1 MSIVKTADLVP
12 GMVTEEPVKTR
23 SGQLI
28 VNGGIALDRR
38 LIERLDFYSIKEIK
52 IKDAE
57 LDQKQIE
64 EEKAAA
70 LLAEETARRI
80 AEEAARREAENLHAA
95 HMAAINAFAR
105 EAEEKKKEEVS
116 SGEEKPAESF
126 EDFFRKS
133 STATYT
139 QKVVMSDK
147 FKAFQI
153 SYSINTS
160 KLKEAFD
167 NYQSTHTLA
176 PKELMTEMLEI
187 LNEQKFNTI
196 ELFDMLHNIKT
207 IEDSIYAHCL
217 NVAYI
222 ARVIGKWMK
231 LDHDLVDDLTIAGL
245 FHDIGKTL
253 IPKDILDK
261 PGKLTPQEY
270 EIVKMHSKMGYDLLI
285 SSGLNARILN
295 AILNHHERC
304 DGSGYPN
311 GIDSSRIDDFTM
323 IIAVADVYDAMTS
336 ARSYRHSLCPFK
348 VIANF
353 EDEGLQKYRP
363 SVILTFLSKIAN
375 SYQNNRVRLSDNS
388 IGNIVLLNDKHLS
401 RPIIQLNDG
410 SFIDL
415 TTRSDLSI
423 EAIL

>member
-1 MSIVKTADLVP
+1 MSIVNIKDLVP
-12 GMVTEEPVKTR
+12 GMITEEPVKTR

-28 VNGGIALDRR
+28 VNEGVTLDRR

-52 IKDAE
+52 VKASE

-70 LLAEETARRI
+70 LLAEETARRL
-80 AEEAARREAENLHAA
+80 AEEAAAKEAETLRAA
-95 HMAAINAFAR
+95 QMAAMEAAAR
-105 EAEEKKKEEVS
+105 EAEEAKKAKADEET
-116 SGEEKPAESF
+116 ESL
-126 EDFFRKS
+126 EDLFRRS

-153 SYSINTS
+153 SYSMNTT
-160 KLKEAFD
+160 KLKDAFD
-167 NYQSTHTLA
+167 AYQESHTLA
-176 PKELMTEMLEI
+176 PKTLMMEILEI

-207 IEDSIYAHCL
+207 VEDSIYAHCI

-231 LDHDLVDDLTIAGL
+231 LDHDIVDDLTIAGL

-253 IPKDILDK
+253 VPKDILDK

-311 GIDSSRIDDFTM
+311 GIDGSKIDDFTM

-353 EDEGLQKYRP
+353 EDDGLQKYRP
-363 SVILTFLSKIAN
+363 SFL
-375 SYQNNRVRLSDNS
+375 RL
-388 IGNIVLLNDKHLS
+388 
-401 RPIIQLNDG
+401 P
-410 SFIDL
+410 
-415 TTRSDLSI
+415 T
-423 EAIL
+423 AIRITA

>member
-1 MSIVKTADLVP
+1 MSIVKIADLVP

-28 VNGGIALDRR
+28 VNEGVALDRR

-52 IKDAE
+52 VKPSE

-70 LLAEETARRI
+70 LLAEETARRL
-80 AEEAARREAENLHAA
+80 AEEAAAKEAEALRIAQA
-95 HMAAINAFAR
+95 AAIAKAEEEAR
-105 EAEEKKKEEVS
+105 AAEAAKKEAEKEEA
-116 SGEEKPAESF
+116 PTL
-126 EDFFRKS
+126 EDYFRKA
-133 STATYT
+133 STTTYT

-153 SYSINTS
+153 SYSMNTA
-160 KLKEAFD
+160 KLKDAFD
-167 NYQSTHTLA
+167 TYQSSHTLDA
-176 PKELMTEMLEI
+176 HTLMNEMLEI

-231 LDHDLVDDLTIAGL
+231 LEHNVVDDLTIAGL

-253 IPKDILDK
+253 VPKSILDK
-261 PGKLTPQEY
+261 PGKLTPDEY
-270 EIVKMHSKMGYDLLI
+270 AIVKMHSKMGYELLI
-285 SSGLNARILN
+285 SSGLNARILS
-295 AILNHHERC
+295 AILSHHERC

-311 GIDSSRIDDFTM
+311 GLNSDEISDFTM

-353 EDEGLQKYRP
+353 EEEGLQKYRP

-388 IGNIVLLNDKHLS
+388 IGNIVLLNDKQLS
-401 RPIIQLNDG
+401 RPIIQLSDG
-410 SFIDL
+410 SFVDL

>member
-1 MSIVKTADLVP
+1 MSIVNIKDLVP
-12 GMVTEEPVKTR
+12 GMITEEPVKTK

-28 VNGGIALDRR
+28 VNEGVALDRR

-52 IKDAE
+52 VKASE

-70 LLAEETARRI
+70 LLAEETARRL
-80 AEEAARREAENLHAA
+80 AEEAAAKEAENLRAA
-95 HMAAINAFAR
+95 QMAAMEAAAR
-105 EAEEKKKEEVS
+105 EAEEAKKAKADEET
-116 SGEEKPAESF
+116 GTL

-153 SYSINTS
+153 SYSMNTT
-160 KLKEAFD
+160 KLKDAFD
-167 NYQSTHTLA
+167 AYQESHTLA
-176 PKELMTEMLEI
+176 PKTLMMEILEI

-207 IEDSIYAHCL
+207 VEDSIYAHCI

-231 LDHDLVDDLTIAGL
+231 LDHDIVDDLTIAGL

-253 IPKDILDK
+253 VPKDILDK

-311 GIDSSRIDDFTM
+311 GIDGSKIDDFTM

-388 IGNIVLLNDKHLS
+388 IGNIVLLNDKQLS

>member
-1 MSIVKTADLVP
+1 MSIVNIKDLVP
-12 GMVTEEPVKTR
+12 GMITEEPVKTR

-28 VNGGIALDRR
+28 VNEGVTLDRR

-52 IKDAE
+52 VKPSE

-70 LLAEETARRI
+70 LLAEETARRL
-80 AEEAARREAENLHAA
+80 AEEAAAKEAENLRAA
-95 HMAAINAFAR
+95 QMAAMEAAAR
-105 EAEEKKKEEVS
+105 EAEEAKKAKADEGTGS
-116 SGEEKPAESF
+116 L
-126 EDFFRKS
+126 EDLFRKS

-153 SYSINTS
+153 SYSMNTT
-160 KLKEAFD
+160 KLKDAFD
-167 NYQSTHTLA
+167 AYQESHTLA
-176 PKELMTEMLEI
+176 PKTLMMEILEI

-207 IEDSIYAHCL
+207 VEDSIYAHCI

-231 LDHDLVDDLTIAGL
+231 LDHDIVDDLTIAGL

-311 GIDSSRIDDFTM
+311 GIDGSKIDDFTM

-353 EDEGLQKYRP
+353 ENEGLQKYRP

-388 IGNIVLLNDKHLS
+388 IGNIVLLNDKQLS

>member
-1 MSIVKTADLVP
+1 MSIVNIKDLVP
-12 GMVTEEPVKTR
+12 GMITEEPVKTR

-28 VNGGIALDRR
+28 VNEGVTLDRR

-52 IKDAE
+52 VKASE

-70 LLAEETARRI
+70 LLAEETARRL
-80 AEEAARREAENLHAA
+80 AEEAAAKEAENLRAA
-95 HMAAINAFAR
+95 QMAAMEAAAR
-105 EAEEKKKEEVS
+105 EAEEAKKAKADEET
-116 SGEEKPAESF
+116 ESL
-126 EDFFRKS
+126 EDLFRRS

-153 SYSINTS
+153 SYSMNTT
-160 KLKEAFD
+160 KLKDAFD
-167 NYQSTHTLA
+167 AYQESHTLA
-176 PKELMTEMLEI
+176 PKTLMMEILEI

-207 IEDSIYAHCL
+207 VEDSIYAHCI

-231 LDHDLVDDLTIAGL
+231 LDHDIVDDLTIAGL

-253 IPKDILDK
+253 VPKDILDK

-311 GIDSSRIDDFTM
+311 GIDGSKIDDFTM

-388 IGNIVLLNDKHLS
+388 IGNIVLLNDKQLS

>member
-12 GMVTEEPVKTR
+12 GMITEEPVKTR

-28 VNGGIALDRR
+28 VNEGVALDRR
-38 LIERLDFYSIKEIK
+38 LIERLDFYSIKEVK
-52 IKDAE
+52 VKPSE

-70 LLAEETARRI
+70 LLAEETARRL
-80 AEEAARREAENLHAA
+80 AEEAAAREAEHLQAA
-95 HMAAINAFAR
+95 HMAAVEAAAR
-105 EAEEKKKEEVS
+105 EAEEKKKND
-116 SGEEKPAESF
+116 KKF
-126 EDFFRKS
+126 EDLIRES

-139 QKVVMSDK
+139 QKVIMSDK

-153 SYSINTS
+153 SYSMNTA
-160 KLKEAFD
+160 KLKAAFD
-167 NYQSTHTLA
+167 EFQSSHTLE
-176 PKELMTEMLEI
+176 PKKLMTDMLDV

-207 IEDSIYAHCL
+207 VEDSIYAHCL

-231 LDHDLVDDLTIAGL
+231 LEHNVVDDLTIAGL

-253 IPKDILDK
+253 IPKSILDK
-261 PGKLTPQEY
+261 PGKLTPDEY
-270 EIVKMHSKMGYDLLI
+270 EIVKMHSKMGYELLLG
-285 SSGLNARILN
+285 SGLNARILQS
-295 AILNHHERC
+295 ILNHHERC

-311 GIDSSRIDDFTM
+311 GIDSSMIDDFTM
-323 IIAVADVYDAMTS
+323 ILAVADVYDAMTS
-336 ARSYRHSLCPFK
+336 ARSYRNSLCPFK

-353 EDEGLQKYRP
+353 EEEGLQKYRP

-401 RPIIQLNDG
+401 KPIIQLSDG
-410 SFIDL
+410 SFVDL
-415 TTRSDLSI
+415 VTRPDLSI

>member
-1 MSIVKTADLVP
+1 MSIVKTSDLVP
-12 GMVTEEPVKTR
+12 GMITEEPVKTR

-28 VNGGIALDRR
+28 VNEGVALDRR

-52 IKDAE
+52 VRPSE

-70 LLAEETARRI
+70 LLAEETARRL
-80 AEEAARREAENLHAA
+80 AEEAAAREAENLKAA
-95 HMAAINAFAR
+95 QLAAMEAAAR
-105 EAEEKKKEEVS
+105 AAEEAKKAKESEDS
-116 SGEEKPAESF
+116 NKTL

-153 SYSINTS
+153 SYSKNTAA
-160 KLKEAFD
+160 LKDAFD
-167 NYQSTHTLA
+167 AFQQNHTLA
-176 PKELMTEMLEI
+176 PKTLMMEMLEV

-207 IEDSIYAHCL
+207 VEDSIYAHCL

-231 LDHDLVDDLTIAGL
+231 LEHSVVDDLTIAGL

-253 IPKDILDK
+253 VPKSILDK
-261 PGKLTPQEY
+261 PGKLTPDEY
-270 EIVKMHSKMGYDLLI
+270 AIVKMHSKMGYELLI
-285 SSGLNARILN
+285 SSGLNARILS
-295 AILNHHERC
+295 AILSHHERC
-304 DGSGYPN
+304 DGSGYPSGLKN
-311 GIDSSRIDDFTM
+311 DEISDFTM

-353 EDEGLQKYRP
+353 EEEGLQKYRP

-388 IGNIVLLNDKHLS
+388 IGNIVLLNDKQLS
-401 RPIIQLNDG
+401 RPIIQLSDG
-410 SFIDL
+410 SFVDL

>member
-1 MSIVKTADLVP
+1 MSIVNIKDLVP
-12 GMVTEEPVKTR
+12 GMITEEPVKTR

-28 VNGGIALDRR
+28 VNEGVTLDRR

-52 IKDAE
+52 VKASE

-70 LLAEETARRI
+70 LLAEETARRL
-80 AEEAARREAENLHAA
+80 AEEAAAKEAENLRAA
-95 HMAAINAFAR
+95 QMAAMEAAAR
-105 EAEEKKKEEVS
+105 EAEEAKKAKADEET
-116 SGEEKPAESF
+116 ESL
-126 EDFFRKS
+126 EDLFRRS

-153 SYSINTS
+153 SYSMNTT
-160 KLKEAFD
+160 KLKDAFD
-167 NYQSTHTLA
+167 AYQESHTLA
-176 PKELMTEMLEI
+176 PKTLMMEILEI

-207 IEDSIYAHCL
+207 VEDSIYAHCI

-231 LDHDLVDDLTIAGL
+231 LDHDIVDDLTIAGL

-253 IPKDILDK
+253 VPKDILDK

-311 GIDSSRIDDFTM
+311 GIDGSKIDDFTM

-388 IGNIVLLNDKHLS
+388 IGNIVLLNDKQLS

-423 EAIL
+423 EAIY

>member
-1 MSIVKTADLVP
+1 MSIVNIKDLVP
-12 GMVTEEPVKTR
+12 GMITEEPVKTR

-28 VNGGIALDRR
+28 VNEGVTLDRR

-52 IKDAE
+52 VKPSE

-70 LLAEETARRI
+70 LLAEETARRL
-80 AEEAARREAENLHAA
+80 AEEAAAKEAENLRAA
-95 HMAAINAFAR
+95 QMAAMEAAAR
-105 EAEEKKKEEVS
+105 EAEEAKKAKADEGTGS
-116 SGEEKPAESF
+116 L
-126 EDFFRKS
+126 EDLFRKS

-153 SYSINTS
+153 SYSMNTT
-160 KLKEAFD
+160 KLKDAFD
-167 NYQSTHTLA
+167 AYQESHTLA
-176 PKELMTEMLEI
+176 PKTLMMEILEI

-207 IEDSIYAHCL
+207 VEDSIYAHCI

-231 LDHDLVDDLTIAGL
+231 LDHDIVDDLTIAGL

-311 GIDSSRIDDFTM
+311 GIDGSKIDDFTM

-388 IGNIVLLNDKHLS
+388 IGNIVLLNDKQLS

>member
-1 MSIVKTADLVP
+1 VSIVNIKDLVP
-12 GMVTEEPVKTR
+12 GMITEEPVKTR

-28 VNGGIALDRR
+28 VNEGVTLDRR

-52 IKDAE
+52 VKASE

-70 LLAEETARRI
+70 LLAEETARRL
-80 AEEAARREAENLHAA
+80 AEEAAAKEAENLRAA
-95 HMAAINAFAR
+95 QMAAMEAAAR
-105 EAEEKKKEEVS
+105 EAEAAKKAKADEGTGS
-116 SGEEKPAESF
+116 L
-126 EDFFRKS
+126 EDLFRRS

-153 SYSINTS
+153 SYSMNTA
-160 KLKEAFD
+160 KLKDAFD
-167 NYQSTHTLA
+167 AYQESHTLA
-176 PKELMTEMLEI
+176 PKTLMMEILEI

-207 IEDSIYAHCL
+207 VEDSIYAHCI

-231 LDHDLVDDLTIAGL
+231 LDHDIVDDLTIAGL

-253 IPKDILDK
+253 VPKDILDK

-311 GIDSSRIDDFTM
+311 GIDGSKIDDFTM

-388 IGNIVLLNDKHLS
+388 IGNIVLLNDKQLS

>member
-1 MSIVKTADLVP
+1 MSIVNIKDLVP
-12 GMVTEEPVKTR
+12 GMITEEPVKTR

-28 VNGGIALDRR
+28 VNEGVTLDRR

-52 IKDAE
+52 VKASE

-70 LLAEETARRI
+70 LLAEETARRL
-80 AEEAARREAENLHAA
+80 AEEAAAKEAENLRAA
-95 HMAAINAFAR
+95 QMAAMEAAAR
-105 EAEEKKKEEVS
+105 EAEEAKKAKADEGTGS
-116 SGEEKPAESF
+116 L
-126 EDFFRKS
+126 EDLFRKS

-153 SYSINTS
+153 SYSMNTT
-160 KLKEAFD
+160 KLKDAFD
-167 NYQSTHTLA
+167 AYQESHTLA
-176 PKELMTEMLEI
+176 PKTLMMEILEI

-207 IEDSIYAHCL
+207 VEDSIYAHCI

-231 LDHDLVDDLTIAGL
+231 FDHDIVDDLTIAGL

-311 GIDSSRIDDFTM
+311 GIDGSKIDDFTM

-388 IGNIVLLNDKHLS
+388 IGNIVLLNDKQLS

>member
-1 MSIVKTADLVP
+1 MSIVNIKDLVP
-12 GMVTEEPVKTR
+12 GMITEEPVKTR

-28 VNGGIALDRR
+28 VNEGVTLDRR

-52 IKDAE
+52 VKASE

-70 LLAEETARRI
+70 LLAEETARRL
-80 AEEAARREAENLHAA
+80 AEEAAAKEAENLRAA
-95 HMAAINAFAR
+95 QMAAMEAAAR
-105 EAEEKKKEEVS
+105 EAEAAKKAKADEGTGS
-116 SGEEKPAESF
+116 L
-126 EDFFRKS
+126 EDLFRKS

-153 SYSINTS
+153 SYSMTTT
-160 KLKEAFD
+160 KLKDAFD
-167 NYQSTHTLA
+167 AYQESHTLA
-176 PKELMTEMLEI
+176 PKTLMMEILEI

-207 IEDSIYAHCL
+207 VEDSIYAHCI

-231 LDHDLVDDLTIAGL
+231 FDHDIVDDLTIAGL

-311 GIDSSRIDDFTM
+311 GIDGSKIDDFTM

-388 IGNIVLLNDKHLS
+388 IGNIVLLNDKQLS